1 MTGTLWLFAAK
12 LCIAKLHTTCQHSLG
27 PLICISTHP
36 WVTDLQNF
44 LAKPFTACQHTAL
57 RSLICIST
65 HPWVTDLQNF
75 VAKPFTACQHTALRS
90 LICIS
95 THPWVTDF
103 ENFVAKPFTA
113 CQHTALRSLICVS
126 THPWVTDME
135 TYVVPENANV
145 KYILWVFA
153 ANSCV
158 AKPRTASQHLNTL
171 LDHALI
177 WKALSCFNTPM
188 SEKTCLL
195 LFCRFD
201 INKGIMW
208 TGVALM
214 ASRSVHHSFYN
225 SYITLIHFLIP
236 SGNYADRGCAHGI
249 QVSS

>member
-1 MTGTLWLFAAK
+1 MLQNHAQHLNTFSGHCFKKTLRFKTTQQHLNTVLGLLLLLCLKTLMTGTLWLFAAK

-27 PLICISTHP
+27 P
-36 WVTDLQNF
+36 
-44 LAKPFTACQHTAL
+44 
-57 RSLICIST
+57 
-65 HPWVTDLQNF
+65 
-75 VAKPFTACQHTALRS
+75 

-225 SYITLIHFLIP
+225 SYITFIHF
-236 SGNYADRGCAHGI
+236 G
-249 QVSS
+249 